1 MRVHRIVYLRV
12 VLSAACLLVADQAL
26 CAYAPLPDSSS
37 GVAHPGQ
44 EAVMKEHEGEAA
56 DLDATLFASPT
67 TRDHVGRVVLP
78 VMINGRGPFRFVVDT
93 GANHSTIS
101 PRLVKELGLQPTAS
115 AAMLLQGITG
125 SAQVSFV
132 TVEQVS
138 SGDFTTGETTLP
150 VVWAPVMADA
160 DGIFGAAALSEKS
173 LVVDFQHNRVAIAR
187 RVDSNLR
194 ADAIRIRA
202 PRLTQGLVTV
212 AARVDRIPVV
222 AIIDTGSER
231 TLGNTALHE
240 ALSKGR
246 GPPAMALV
254 TSVYGATEEVERGEI
269 ERAPPI
275 HIDTLHIDDV
285 AVVYGN
291 FNIFKH
297 WDLED
302 RPALIIGMDV
312 LGTVAS
318 LGIDFKN
325 EYVYLTSVRQT
336 DRMLIGPGG
345 NLGQSVQKR

>member
-1 MRVHRIVYLRV
+1 MSVHRHAPLRV
-12 VLSAACLLVADQAL
+12 VLSAVCLLAAEQGFCD
-26 CAYAPLPDSSS
+26 YAPPPEPLVTAP
-37 GVAHPGQ
+37 HPGQ
-44 EAVMKEHEGEAA
+44 EAVLRDHEGEPV
-56 DLDATLFASPT
+56 DLDTTLFASPT

-101 PRLVKELGLQPTAS
+101 PRLVKALGLQPAAS
-115 AAMLLQGITG
+115 AAMTLQGITG

-132 TVEQVS
+132 KVEQVS
-138 SGDFTTGETTLP
+138 SGDFTTGETSLP

-160 DGIFGAAALSEKS
+160 DGIFGAASLAEKS
-173 LVVDFQHNRVAIAR
+173 LVVDFQRNRVAIAR

-194 ADAIRIRA
+194 ADAVRIRA

-212 AARVDRIPVV
+212 AARVQHVPVI

-231 TLGNTALHE
+231 TLGNRALHD
-240 ALSKGR
+240 ALKKGR
-246 GPPAMALV
+246 APASVALV

-269 ERAPPI
+269 ERIPPI
-275 HIDTLHIDDV
+275 YIESMHIDDV
-285 AVVYGN
+285 TVVYGD

-325 EYVYLTSVRQT
+325 EYVYLTSMHHS
-336 DRMLIGPGG
+336 DRVLTGTGA
-345 NLGQSVQKR
+345 LGAPVQKH